1 MSTPEQQHRIPA
13 SPRPLFG
20 IFYPMLGAVA
30 VTIMLAALLGAALSG
45 WLAGNGWA
53 WPTPRLLPATV
64 IGWATHLTDPAAGWP
79 GDPRPG
85 PTVLTYFLA
94 ILVLAAEVALWA
106 RVFAWR
112 RRIHQR
118 RAERRSGLADRQTV
132 QDRLGA
138 DAVAK
143 SAVRLR
149 PSLANFLDVTADDA
163 GALFARWP
171 HTGEGIYGSHE
182 DSKLVVAPVRM
193 GKTQRQAVS
202 DVVRA
207 PGALLATSTRFDLVE
222 LTIMERA
229 KRGRVWVFDPEN
241 RVPWPDKLRWNP
253 IRGCEDYD
261 VALRRSVAICT
272 ARPLEDTKNGGYF
285 SGKSE
290 GVLAAMLH
298 AAALSGASLDTLW
311 HWTTSQSMRPAQIL
325 ETHELAA
332 PAIGSGLRNLLDSL
346 KSTSDTSG
354 AGGIYS
360 TLELLLRPLTS
371 PTIMRALTPKDG
383 DEPFDVDEFIRSGSD
398 TLYMVSRG
406 RKNSAAPMV
415 NALMVEVLHR
425 ADVLSQHPT
434 AEQLASPAYG
444 DLRLDPPFRVVMDEA
459 ANITPVDDL
468 AARLADSGGRG
479 IQLYCYVQSLS
490 QLRQRWGIEQATEI
504 WDNASIKLVL
514 GGLSNA
520 KDLQAISELLPER
533 AIDQASVSTG
543 TARDQVTVSPR
554 MQRALTIDEIRE
566 LGEGEGLL
574 FYRNLRA
581 ARVELPGWWETPD
594 LADMVNHS
602 RTAARR
608 ILAGAQLTGAAE
620 RTRTGTAQA
629 AATDPAGEQQHE
641 RGTRDG

>member
-1 MSTPEQQHRIPA
+1 MAAMTAGETDRYRMPA
-13 SPRPLFG
+13 RPRPLFG
-20 IFYPMLGAVA
+20 IFYPML
-30 VTIMLAALLGAALSG
+30 AAIIVLLLGAALLAAAASG
-45 WLAGNGWA
+45 WLSGHGWA
-53 WPTPRLLPATV
+53 WPPLRALPVAV
-64 IGWATHLTDPAAGWP
+64 VGWVMHPADPAVGWP
-79 GDPRPG
+79 ADPRPG
-85 PTVLTYFLA
+85 PPVLVYLLML
-94 ILVLAAEVALWA
+94 LVIAAETAVWI
-106 RVFAWR
+106 RVLRRR
-112 RRIHQR
+112 RRILRR
-118 RAERRSGLADRQTV
+118 RAEQRSGLADHKMV
-132 QDRLGA
+132 QGRLGA
-138 DAVAK
+138 AAVAK
-143 SAVRLR
+143 GAVRLR

-171 HTGEGIYGSHE
+171 HTDEWIYGSHE
-182 DSKLVVAPVRM
+182 DSKLVVAPSRM

-229 KRGRVWVFDPEN
+229 KRGRVWVFDPED
-241 RVPWPDKLRWNP
+241 RVPWPSKLRWSP

-261 VALRRSVAICT
+261 TALRRAVAICA

-285 SGKSE
+285 TGKSE

-298 AAALSGASLDTLW
+298 AAALSGSGLDTLW
-311 HWTTSQSMRPAQIL
+311 YWTTSQSIRPAQIL
-325 ETHELAA
+325 ENHDRAA
-332 PAIGSGLRNLLDSL
+332 PAIGSGLRNLIDSL

-371 PTIMRALTPKDG
+371 PTIMRALTPHDD
-383 DEPFDVDEFIRSGSD
+383 DEPFDVDDFIRSGMD

-425 ADVLSQHPT
+425 ADILSQHPT
-434 AEQLASPAYG
+434 ADQLTSPAYG

-490 QLRQRWGIEQATEI
+490 QLRQRWGPEQATEI

-533 AIDQASVSTG
+533 VIDQASVSTG

-566 LGEGEGLL
+566 LKEGEGLL

-594 LADMVNHS
+594 LADLVNHS
-602 RTAARR
+602 RTEARR
-608 ILAGAQLTGAAE
+608 ILAGAHLANPGESAGTTAASTGSAPDVR
-620 RTRTGTAQA
+620 RTSL
-629 AATDPAGEQQHE
+629 
-641 RGTRDG
+641 